1 MIAPNHHPSSPVYPS
16 EGGQQGTDRVERVG
30 GGHMHIAF
38 LINSGYGMG
47 GTIRTTYNL
56 ASKLAEQH
64 DVEVVSVFRYRDR
77 PFFDPG
83 PGVRLRSLV
92 DMRRHSPHYA
102 GDDPQ
107 HALHARVFPDCD
119 GRHPQ
124 YSALTDRRIGEYLAA
139 TEADVVIGTRPGLN
153 AHIAR
158 QTRRG
163 PARLGQEHLT
173 LATHSARMKLML
185 RDTYPRLDAVTT
197 VTEADARDYRRILR
211 LPGVRVEALP
221 NSVPAPQVGPADS
234 SGKWVVA
241 AGRLAPAKRYD
252 VLIRAFAG
260 VVAERP
266 DWGLRIYG
274 NGRERDGLRAL
285 IDELGLYNHVFL
297 MGPAHPIE
305 AEWAK
310 GAIGA
315 VTSSLES
322 FGMTIVEAMRCG
334 LPVVATDCPHGPGEI
349 IRDGSDGLLVP
360 TGDVPAVTGALLRLM
375 NDDALR
381 QRMGRAALAASARFD
396 PAHVAARYEDLL
408 TQLVNRRGA
417 TVHRARA
424 ALLSGAYAAKDALC
438 ARRIALQGGQA

>member
-1 MIAPNHHPSSPVYPS
+1 
-16 EGGQQGTDRVERVG
+16 
-30 GGHMHIAF
+30 MHISF
-38 LINSGYGMG
+38 LINSAYGMG
-47 GTIRTTYNL
+47 GTIRTTFNL
-56 ASKLAEQH
+56 ARTLAEHH

-83 PGVRLRSLV
+83 PRVRLRSLV
-92 DMRRHSPHYA
+92 DMRRHSPGYE
-102 GDDPQ
+102 GDDPE
-107 HALHARVFPDCD
+107 HALPPRVFPLGD
-119 GRHPQ
+119 GRYPQ
-124 YSALTDRRIGEYLAA
+124 YSALTDRRIGEHLRS
-139 TEADVVIGTRPGLN
+139 TTADVVIGTRPGLN

-173 LATHSARMKLML
+173 LATHPARLKLML

-211 LPGVRVEALP
+211 LPGVRVEAVP
-221 NSVPAPQVGPADS
+221 NSVPEPGVRPAD
-234 SGKWVVA
+234 GTAKWVVA

-274 NGRERDGLRAL
+274 DGRERDRLRPL

-349 IRDGSDGLLVP
+349 IRDGVDGLLAPV
-360 TGDVPAVTGALLRLM
+360 GDERAISAALLRLV
-375 NDDALR
+375 NDEGLR
-381 QRMGRAALAASARFD
+381 QRMGRAALASSARFD
-396 PAHVAARYEDLL
+396 PSRVGARYEELL
-408 TQLVNRRGA
+408 SALVKRRCGG
-417 TVHRARA
+417 VHRARG
-424 ALLSGAYAAKDALC
+424 ALLGGAYAVKDALMG
-438 ARRIALQGGQA
+438 AAPALQGSRA

>member
-1 MIAPNHHPSSPVYPS
+1 
-16 EGGQQGTDRVERVG
+16 
-30 GGHMHIAF
+30 MHISF

-47 GTIRTTYNL
+47 GTIRTTFNL
-56 ASKLAEQH
+56 ARTLAEQH

-92 DMRRHSPHYA
+92 DMRRHSPGYEG
-102 GDDPQ
+102 GDPE
-107 HALHARVFPDCD
+107 HALPARVFPAGD
-119 GRHPQ
+119 GRYPQ
-124 YSALTDRRIGEYLAA
+124 YSALTDRRIGEYLSA
-139 TEADVVIGTRPGLN
+139 TTADVVIGTRPGLN

-173 LATHSARMKLML
+173 ISTHPARLKLML

-221 NSVPAPQVGPADS
+221 NSVPAPGVRPSDGT
-234 SGKWVVA
+234 GKWVVA

-252 VLIRAFAG
+252 VLIRAFARA
-260 VVAERP
+260 VAERP

-274 NGRERDGLRAL
+274 SGRERDRLRAL

-349 IRDGSDGLLVP
+349 IRDGVDGLLAP
-360 TGDVPAVTGALLRLM
+360 TGDVPAISDALLRLM

-381 QRMGRAALAASARFD
+381 QRMGRAALASSARFD
-396 PAHVAARYEDLL
+396 PARVGARYEELL
-408 TQLVNRRGA
+408 TALTVRHGGA
-417 TVHRARA
+417 VHRARA
-424 ALLSGAYAAKDALC
+424 ALLGGAYAAKDALVGM
-438 ARRIALQGGQA
+438 RPALAGGRA

>member
-1 MIAPNHHPSSPVYPS
+1 
-16 EGGQQGTDRVERVG
+16 
-30 GGHMHIAF
+30 MHISF

-47 GTIRTTYNL
+47 GTIRTTFNL
-56 ASKLAEQH
+56 ARTLAEQH
-64 DVEVVSVFRYRDR
+64 DVEVVSVFRHRDR

-92 DMRRHSPHYA
+92 DLRRRSPGYE
-102 GDDPQ
+102 GDDPE
-107 HALHARVFPDCD
+107 HALPARVFPCGD
-119 GRHPQ
+119 GRYPQ
-124 YSALTDRRIGEYLAA
+124 YSALTDRRIGEHLRS
-139 TEADVVIGTRPGLN
+139 TTADVVIGTRPGLN

-173 LATHSARMKLML
+173 LATHPTRLKLML

-221 NSVPAPQVGPADS
+221 NSVPEPGVRPSDGT
-234 SGKWVVA
+234 GKWVVA

-252 VLIRAFAG
+252 VLIRAFGEAVAG
-260 VVAERP
+260 RP
-266 DWGLRIYG
+266 EWGLRIYG
-274 NGRERDGLRAL
+274 DGRERERLRCL
-285 IDELGLYNHVFL
+285 IDQLGLYNHVFL

-310 GAIGA
+310 GAIGS

-349 IRDGSDGLLVP
+349 IRDGVDGILAPV
-360 TGDVPAVTGALLRLM
+360 GDVPAISGALSRLM
-375 NDDALR
+375 DDDALR
-381 QRMGRAALAASARFD
+381 QRMGRAALASSARFD
-396 PAHVAARYEDLL
+396 PSRVGARYEDLL
-408 TQLVNRRGA
+408 TALVNRRGGA
-417 TVHRARA
+417 AHRACGV
-424 ALLSGAYAAKDALC
+424 LLSGAYAAKDALTA
-438 ARRIALQGGQA
+438 ARPALQGGRA

>member
-1 MIAPNHHPSSPVYPS
+1 
-16 EGGQQGTDRVERVG
+16 
-30 GGHMHIAF
+30 MHIAF

-56 ASKLAEQH
+56 AAKLAEQH

-92 DMRRHSPHYA
+92 DMRRHSPHYE
-102 GDDPQ
+102 GQDPE
-107 HALHARVFPDCD
+107 HALPARVFPACD
-119 GRHPQ
+119 GRYPQ
-124 YSALTDRRIGEYLAA
+124 YSALTDRRIGEYLAR

-173 LATHSARMKLML
+173 LATHSARLKLML

-221 NSVPAPQVGPADS
+221 NSVPEPHVCPSDS

-260 VVAERP
+260 VVTERP

-274 NGRERDGLRAL
+274 NGRERDKLRAL
-285 IDELGLYNHVFL
+285 IDRLGLYNHVFL

-360 TGDVPAVTGALLRLM
+360 TGDVQAVSGALLRLM

-381 QRMGRAALAASARFD
+381 QRMGQAALVSSARFD

-424 ALLSGAYAAKDALC
+424 ALLGGAYAAKDALL
-438 ARRIALQGGQA
+438 AGRIALQGGQA

>member
-1 MIAPNHHPSSPVYPS
+1 
-16 EGGQQGTDRVERVG
+16 
-30 GGHMHIAF
+30 MHISF

-47 GTIRTTYNL
+47 GTIRTTFNL
-56 ASKLAEQH
+56 ARTLAEQH
-64 DVEVVSVFRYRDR
+64 DVEVVSVFRYRDK

-83 PGVRLRSLV
+83 PRVRLRSLV
-92 DMRRHSPHYA
+92 DMRRHSPGYE
-102 GDDPQ
+102 GDDPE
-107 HALHARVFPDCD
+107 HALPTRMFPRGD

-124 YSALTDRRIGEYLAA
+124 YSALTDRRIGEHLGS
-139 TEADVVIGTRPGLN
+139 TTADVVIGTRPGLN
-153 AHIAR
+153 AQIAR

-173 LATHSARMKLML
+173 LATHSARLRLML
-185 RDTYPRLDAVTT
+185 RATYPRLDAVTT
-197 VTEADARDYRRILR
+197 VTEADARDYRRIMR
-211 LPGVRVEALP
+211 LPGVRIEALP
-221 NSVPAPQVGPADS
+221 NSVPAPDVRPADGT
-234 SGKWVVA
+234 GKWVVA

-252 VLIRAFAG
+252 VLIRAFGEA
-260 VVAERP
+260 VAERP

-274 NGRERDGLRAL
+274 SGREHDRLRAL

-305 AEWAK
+305 AEWTK

-349 IRDGSDGLLVP
+349 IRDGVDGFLAPV
-360 TGDVPAVTGALLRLM
+360 GDVPSISGALLRLM

-381 QRMGRAALAASARFD
+381 QRMGRAALASSARFD
-396 PAHVAARYEDLL
+396 PAQVGARYEDLM
-408 TQLVNRRGA
+408 TSLVNRHGGA
-417 TVHRARA
+417 LHRARGV
-424 ALLSGAYAAKDALC
+424 LLSGAYAAKDALKG
-438 ARRIALQGGQA
+438 AAVAVQGGRA